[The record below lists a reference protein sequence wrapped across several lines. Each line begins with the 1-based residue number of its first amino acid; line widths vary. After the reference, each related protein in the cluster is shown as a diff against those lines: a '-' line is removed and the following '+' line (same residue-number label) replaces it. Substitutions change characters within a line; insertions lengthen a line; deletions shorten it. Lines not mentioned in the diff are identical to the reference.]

1 MISLLQRSTF
11 LSCLVLTAAC
21 FLATTRGDDKRS
33 LNLTTDIVPVLS
45 KHGCNSG
52 GCHGKAIGQN
62 GFKLS
67 LYGYDPEFDYIAL
80 VHEGRGRRVS
90 PAAPDD
96 SLLLLKVSGG
106 MPHGGGVRFSTES

>member
-1 MISLLQRSTF
+1 MRCLSPAFSLFAL
-11 LSCLVLTAAC
+11 LLVGLVSADEP
-21 FLATTRGDDKRS
+21 RP
-33 LNLTTDIVPVLS
+33 LNFALDILPVLS
-45 KHGCNSG
+45 KQGCNSG

-67 LYGYDPEFDYIAL
+67 LYGFDPLFDYGAL

-96 SLLLLKVSGG
+96 SLFLLKASGG
-106 MPHGGGVRFSTES
+106 MPHGGGVRFEKDSESYQM